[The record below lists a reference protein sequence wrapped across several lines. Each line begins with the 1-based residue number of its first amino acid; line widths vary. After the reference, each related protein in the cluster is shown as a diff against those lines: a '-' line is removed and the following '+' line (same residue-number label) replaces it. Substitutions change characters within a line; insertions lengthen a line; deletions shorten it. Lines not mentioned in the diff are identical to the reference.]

1 MRTQRRQSLRKEV
14 TLKVDF
20 EQKRDE
26 KAIRA
31 QLLRNKIIKQ
41 ES

>member
-1 MRTQRRQSLRKEV
+1 MRTQRMQSLRKEL

>member
-1 MRTQRRQSLRKEV
+1 MRTQRRQLLRKEV
-14 TLKVDF
+14 TLTVDF

>member
-1 MRTQRRQSLRKEV
+1 MRIQKRQSRKEV
-14 TLKVDF
+14 TLRVDF